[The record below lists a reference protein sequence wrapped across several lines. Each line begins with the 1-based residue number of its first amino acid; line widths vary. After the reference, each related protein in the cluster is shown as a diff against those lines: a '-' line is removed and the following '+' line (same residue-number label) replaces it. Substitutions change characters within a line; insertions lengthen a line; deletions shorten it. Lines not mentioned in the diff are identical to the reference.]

1 MRVAQV
7 LGVKLK
13 ASVHGADA
21 ASEALALI
29 DVDGTGELDFDEFS
43 AWCVAENRRVAPKCE
58 LQRHDCT
65 TGP

>member
-1 MRVAQV
+1 MMLFIPLCFFFVQV

-13 ASVHGADA
+13 ASGHGADA

-43 AWCVAENRRVAPKCE
+43 AW
-58 LQRHDCT
+58 
-65 TGP
+65 